1 MQNYNEINWHQL
13 LANEVYA
20 YYDELQE
27 NEKFS
32 FFKWLYQNYP
42 DTDID
47 FLDIFEDLRC
57 EMSFE
62 TNISESEVFVK
73 WYAEKFPIE
82 YSERYEFIEK
92 DLCNYYLKNNDL
104 DKLRERLELIVK
116 NPLSGIDTITI
127 RLYYQLIYNG
137 LYQDAVDYAKDIF
150 EVIYNSD
157 KIWGRPEAPLM
168 TGIYVDSLQKSYEK
182 YKKTGI
188 ANFDDVF
195 QLAKELEFI
204 EHKEVFKIETKALL
218 NPLNTEEIL
227 SDFPIN
233 LENRII
239 ELNVHFLKYM
249 YEKYNTPFMLSEIFW
264 SILSSK
270 KLFENSLESE
280 EYFYFDAVSFEKH
293 LENKFDYSFG
303 SNNIEFFGKV
313 WAMHYIFE
321 FLEENNFI
329 SADAAKRMKENIQ
342 YHRNELINYMNT
354 ELWTVNF
361 VFNWPENHHWLELKP
376 FFETTYNKKFDEVNE
391 IICQFNEKNHL
402 PKRIE
407 DEIAEAKA
415 KHEKEKYGYNTISS
429 NDTPYIKKEP
439 DIGRN
444 DPCPCGSGKKYKK
457 CCLNT

>member
-1 MQNYNEINWHQL
+1 MQNYKEINWHQL
-13 LANEVYA
+13 VADEVYA

-32 FFKWLYQNYP
+32 FFKWLYLNYP
-42 DTDID
+42 ETDID

-57 EMSFE
+57 EMAYE
-62 TNISESEVFVK
+62 TNIVESEEFVE
-73 WYAEKFPIE
+73 WYSEKFPIE
-82 YSERYEFIEK
+82 YAERYEFIER
-92 DLCNYYLKNNDL
+92 DLCDYYLKNNDL
-104 DKLRERLELIVK
+104 DKLRERIAIIEK

-127 RLYYQLIYNG
+127 RLYYQLIYHG
-137 LYQDAVDYAKDIF
+137 LYQDAVDYAKNISDI
-150 EVIYNSD
+150 IYKSD
-157 KIWGRPEAPLM
+157 KIRGRPEAPLM

-188 ANFDDVF
+188 ANFEDVYK
-195 QLAKELEFI
+195 LAEELEFI
-204 EHKEVFKIETKALL
+204 EHKEVFRIETKALL
-218 NPLNTEEIL
+218 NPLNTAEIL

-233 LENRII
+233 LGNRII

-249 YEKYNTPFMLSEIFW
+249 YEKYNIPFMLSETFW
-264 SILSSK
+264 SVLSSK
-270 KLFENSLESE
+270 KLFDKSLESE
-280 EYFYFDAVSFEKH
+280 EHFYFDVITIEKY
-293 LENKFDYSFG
+293 LENKFDYSLG

-313 WAMHYIFE
+313 WALHYIYE
-321 FLEENNFI
+321 FLEVNNFI

-361 VFNWPENHHWLELKP
+361 VFNWPENHLWLDLKP
-376 FFETTYNKKFDEVNE
+376 IFEITYNKEYVEVKE
-391 IICQFNEKNHL
+391 IIHQLNEKYPM

-429 NDTPYIKKEP
+429 NESPYIKKGP

-444 DPCPCGSGKKYKK
+444 DPCPCGSGKTCKK
-457 CCLNT
+457 CCLK

>member
-1 MQNYNEINWHQL
+1 MQNYKEINWHQL
-13 LANEVYA
+13 VADEVYA
-20 YYDELQE
+20 YYDDLQE

-47 FLDIFEDLRC
+47 FLDIFEELRY
-57 EMSFE
+57 EMAYE
-62 TNISESEVFVK
+62 LNIAESEEFVE
-73 WYAEKFPIE
+73 WYAEKFPVE
-82 YSERYEFIEK
+82 YAERYEFIER
-92 DLCNYYLKNNDL
+92 DLCNYYLKINNL
-104 DKLRERLELIVK
+104 DKLRKRIEIIVK

-127 RLYYQLIYNG
+127 RLYYQLIYHG

-182 YKKTGI
+182 YKMSGI
-188 ANFDDVF
+188 ANFEDVYK
-195 QLAKELEFI
+195 LAEELKFI
-204 EHKEVFKIETKALL
+204 EHKEVFRIETKALL
-218 NPLNTEEIL
+218 NPLNKAQIL

-233 LENRII
+233 LESRII

-249 YEKYNTPFMLSEIFW
+249 YEKYNIPFMLSETFW
-264 SILSSK
+264 NILSYK
-270 KLFENSLESE
+270 KLYESSLESE
-280 EYFYFDAVSFEKH
+280 EYFYFDVVSFEKH
-293 LENKFDYSFG
+293 FENIFDYSFG

-313 WAMHYIFE
+313 WAMHYIYE
-321 FLEENNFI
+321 FLEENNLI
-329 SADAAKRMKENIQ
+329 STDAAKRMKENIK
-342 YHRNELINYMNT
+342 YHRNELINTMNT

-361 VFNWPENHHWLELKP
+361 IFNWPENHLWHDLKP
-376 FFETTYNKKFDEVNE
+376 FFETTYNKEYEEVNE
-391 IICQFNEKNHL
+391 IIYQFNEKNPK

-407 DEIAEAKA
+407 DEITKA
-415 KHEKEKYGYNTISS
+415 KMLREKEKYGYTTISS
-429 NDTPYIKKEP
+429 NELPYIKKDP

-457 CCLNT
+457 CCLNQ